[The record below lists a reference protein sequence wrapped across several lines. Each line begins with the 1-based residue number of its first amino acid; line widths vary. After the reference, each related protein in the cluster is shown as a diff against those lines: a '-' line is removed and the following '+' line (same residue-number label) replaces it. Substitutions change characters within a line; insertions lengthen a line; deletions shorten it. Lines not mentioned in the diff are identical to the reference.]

1 MESVSFDCD
10 GHEILANMQ
19 VVHKTFKQL
28 IRAIAPSG
36 NLFLVL
42 TIAELRRQGITFLA
56 FYVLQRCVEEL
67 EISAYTL
74 RCETGLQ
81 DYEVSRACRF
91 LAESGLV
98 EIGKS
103 ARDARVRVLKS
114 TDRGRRVHDQVLL
127 AAARQFEI
135 GVPAAGRLRRLSDAA
150 QHFRKGNRVLLGG
163 LQLSFFDVDLFA
175 KDPRPP
181 GRRRAPAKT
190 RSRSKRSEP

>member
-1 MESVSFDCD
+1 MVGFSFDFRC
-10 GHEILANMQ
+10 HEILANMQ
-19 VVHKTFKQL
+19 VVDKKFQRL

-42 TIAELRRQGITFLA
+42 TVTELRRQGITFLS
-56 FYVLQRCVEEL
+56 FYVSQRCIEEL
-67 EISAYTL
+67 EVSAYNL

-127 AAARQFEI
+127 AAARQFEM
-135 GVPAAGRLRRLSDAA
+135 GVPAAGRLRRLSEAV
-150 QHFRKGNRVLLGG
+150 QLFQKGNRVLLGG

-175 KDPRPP
+175 KDPRLP
-181 GRRRAPAKT
+181 GRRNAPART

>member
-1 MESVSFDCD
+1 MERVSFDYRR
-10 GHEILANMQ
+10 HEILANMQ
-19 VVHKTFKQL
+19 GVHKKFERL
-28 IRAIAPSG
+28 IRAVAPRG

-42 TIAELRRQGITFLA
+42 TITELRRQRITFLA

-67 EISAYTL
+67 EVSAYNL

-114 TDRGRRVHDQVLL
+114 TDRGRRVHDHVLL
-127 AAARQFEI
+127 TAARQFEM

-150 QHFRKGNRVLLGG
+150 QHFSL
-163 LQLSFFDVDLFA
+163 
-175 KDPRPP
+175 
-181 GRRRAPAKT
+181 
-190 RSRSKRSEP
+190 

>member
-1 MESVSFDCD
+1 
-10 GHEILANMQ
+10 MQ
-19 VVHKTFKQL
+19 VVQRKFQRL

-42 TIAELRRQGITFLA
+42 TVTELRRQGITFLG
-56 FYVLQRCVEEL
+56 FYVLQRCIEEL

-74 RCETGLQ
+74 RCETGLP

-91 LAESGLV
+91 LAKSGLV
-98 EIGKS
+98 EIAKS

-127 AAARQFEI
+127 AAAKQFEI
-135 GVPAAGRLRRLSDAA
+135 GAPAAGRLRRLSEAA
-150 QHFRKGNRVLLGG
+150 QLFQKGNRVLLGG
-163 LQLSFFDVDLFA
+163 LQLSLFDVDLF
-175 KDPRPP
+175 DQDIRPS
-181 GRRRAPAKT
+181 GRRRTPAKC

>member
-1 MESVSFDCD
+1 MEQVSFNCC

-19 VVHKTFKQL
+19 VVHKKFQRL

-42 TIAELRRQGITFLA
+42 IVTELRRQGITFLA

-67 EISAYTL
+67 EVSAYNL
-74 RCETGLQ
+74 RCETGLP

-127 AAARQFEI
+127 AAARQFEM
-135 GVPAAGRLRRLSDAA
+135 GVPAAGRLRRLSEAA
-150 QHFRKGNRVLLGG
+150 QLFHRANRVLLGG
-163 LQLSFFDVDLFA
+163 LQLSFFDVDLFE
-175 KDPRPP
+175 KDIRPP
-181 GRRRAPAKT
+181 GRRRPPAKS